1 MTNWNIGVIG
11 FGNIAQA
18 LIGGLLKVQAID
30 PDKVHVCAAHYD
42 KLCRNAEKFQVH
54 PYQTVEEVIKK
65 SDVVILAVKPYQM
78 EKVVLPIK
86 GLLKDKVVV
95 SVASGWMFDR
105 FETILE
111 ANTHHITIS
120 PNTPTA
126 VAEGI
131 IIVQDKHSLTD
142 FEFELL
148 IELLEKTA
156 LVEVLDAEHMSIAGT
171 LSGATPAY
179 AAMFIEEGTPKL
191 KDTKWIPVRTFF
203 AINESISPYVA
214 HGLSLLNWRS
224 QVRFCSSCGTPLYDH
239 KSETARYCIQCNKN
253 FYPPVSPCVIVR
265 ITKDDKILLARHSH
279 RNTDVFT
286 CLAGYVEPGE
296 TLEECVEREVFEE
309 TGIKVKNI
317 EYLGSQSWPFPDQLM
332 VAFKAEYAGGEQ
344 KLQPE
349 EISEIAWF
357 TKDNLPPIPKK
368 GSIAYKLITEY

>member
-1 MTNWNIGVIG
+1 MSMIKQLLANNETLYFIFCDNHILTNSNSENQTNI
-11 FGNIAQA
+11 
-18 LIGGLLKVQAID
+18 LISKDVFQKCLD
-30 PDKVHVCAAHYD
+30 YHCA
-42 KLCRNAEKFQVH
+42 
-54 PYQTVEEVIKK
+54 
-65 SDVVILAVKPYQM
+65 
-78 EKVVLPIK
+78 
-86 GLLKDKVVV
+86 KD
-95 SVASGWMFDR
+95 WFY
-105 FETILE
+105 
-111 ANTHHITIS
+111 
-120 PNTPTA
+120 TP
-126 VAEGI
+126 
-131 IIVQDKHSLTD
+131 
-142 FEFELL
+142 EFN
-148 IELLEKTA
+148 
-156 LVEVLDAEHMSIAGT
+156 
-171 LSGATPAY
+171 Y

-317 EYLGSQSWPFPDQLM
+317 EYVGSQSWPFPDQLM